1 MYKKSHNW
9 VSKLNSKNKLIKL
22 HILKSKTKPQN
33 LTRVKIKSQHR
44 CGLKMENQKHTEN
57 MMRIYT
63 YKALSKWMNTSVH
76 KYKPLVIA
84 SDWMKNHWRR
94 NLHVELNPRS
104 KKLSTTWTR
113 NEKWSIWNNYTCTE
127 ISLSKYMYNW
137 TQWLFAFLDGFS
149 STGVHFYQN
158 LFLN

>member
-9 VSKLNSKNKLIKL
+9 VSKLNSKNKSIKL

-33 LTRVKIKSQHR
+33 LTRVKIKSQHH
-44 CGLKMENQKHTEN
+44 CGLKMEIRNIQKTWWGYIHT
-57 MMRIYT
+57 
-63 YKALSKWMNTSVH
+63 KHLSKWMNTSVH

-84 SDWMKNHWRR
+84 SDWMKNHWR
-94 NLHVELNPRS
+94 NLHVEWNPRS

-127 ISLSKYMYNW
+127 ICPSKYMYNW
-137 TQWLFAFLDGFS
+137 TRWLFAFLDGFS